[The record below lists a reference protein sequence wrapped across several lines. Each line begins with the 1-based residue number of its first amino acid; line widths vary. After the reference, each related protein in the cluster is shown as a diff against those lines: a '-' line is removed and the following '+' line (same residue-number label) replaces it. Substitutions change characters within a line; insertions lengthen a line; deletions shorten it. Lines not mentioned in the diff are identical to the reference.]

1 MDTNVL
7 LQICLMVISLATAVV
22 AGVLIPYI
30 KEKTTKEQREHA
42 LLLVDIGVYAAE
54 QIFKGPGKGVIKK
67 EAVLEFL
74 KSRNIPFDEA
84 DLDLIV
90 EAAVREMNFLY
101 KEMKE

>member
-1 MDTNVL
+1 MEVSL
-7 LQICLMVISLATAVV
+7 VQIMLMVIMLVSALVGAY
-22 AGVLIPYI
+22 LIPLI

-54 QIFKGPGKGVIKK
+54 QIFKGSQMGEIKK

-74 KSRNIPFDEA
+74 RSRNIPFNEE
-84 DLDLIV
+84 DLDIII

-101 KEMKE
+101 GKLKE